1 MPSGIPAK
9 DETTGAWAP
18 FKVPAFR
25 ALWTAVFF
33 SNLGI
38 WSQQV
43 GAAWAMTS
51 LAPSPDM
58 VALVQAATSL
68 PPLLL
73 SLLAGALSDI
83 FDRRLVFVV
92 GQSIVLS
99 AAAML
104 SFVTYEGWL
113 GPWNLLGLT
122 VVIGIGSA
130 IRQPAFQASIGDLV
144 PRPLLPSAVAAN

>member
-1 MPSGIPAK
+1 MSSGGATK
-9 DETTGAWAP
+9 DGDVGAWAP
-18 FKVPAFR
+18 FGVPAFR
-25 ALWTAVFF
+25 ALWSAVFF

-73 SLLAGALSDI
+73 L
-83 FDRRLVFVV
+83 F
-92 GQSIVLS
+92 
-99 AAAML
+99 
-104 SFVTYEGWL
+104 Y
-113 GPWNLLGLT
+113 
-122 VVIGIGSA
+122 
-130 IRQPAFQASIGDLV
+130 
-144 PRPLLPSAVAAN
+144 